1 MGIPLSDDLRKLIDR
16 PNFAHLATLMPDGSP
31 HSAPVWIAREGD
43 LLLIGTEATSIKG
56 KNTLRDPRIAISVV
70 DFRDPYIV
78 AQMRGRVIER
88 RPDPQLKYYDLLSQK
103 YIGKPWPYRNE
114 ASPIVLVIE
123 IAKAKYEKQPFE
135 HTPQTQ
141 KERAGRCRGA
151 SIRPVCRLGE
161 SLITCTD
168 RRTPQKIPA
177 IRIFLDLKLGIPAR
191 RHV

>member
-31 HSAPVWIAREGD
+31 HSAPVWIARDGD
-43 LLLIGTEATSIKG
+43 LVLICTEATSIKG

-88 RPDPQLKYYDLLSQK
+88 RPDPQLKYYDLMSQK

-135 HTPQTQ
+135 HTPPS
-141 KERAGRCRGA
+141 R
-151 SIRPVCRLGE
+151 
-161 SLITCTD
+161 
-168 RRTPQKIPA
+168 
-177 IRIFLDLKLGIPAR
+177 
-191 RHV
+191 